1 MDQVETR
8 SIDIDDNSSPL
19 KQRITRQRDTL
30 HNMLIDPMRRA
41 ARRCVK
47 FWDDKEALDEILL
60 ASIPKVPYV
69 TYLYAL
75 DPGGRQ
81 ISANASP
88 TGLIEQDFGRDRSD
102 RPYMQ
107 RLNPDTGMTLSEAY
121 ISLRVGR
128 PSVTAIQRVYRDDAL
143 VGYIG
148 ADFDLRGLPITKD
161 LYSEPGRWRQLKGD
175 PAIRGHVFQQCRVQ
189 SRMDE
194 SIDMI
199 LPVLEELISEN
210 GVFHL
215 KIHFSSSRATI
226 WMLDDPYR
234 YQLLEF
240 DDLVD
245 PDVCLAFPHKPYP
258 QDAIVPREQIRPIL
272 DTFRHL
278 RYADDT
284 IYLRAGSINIFNGIV
299 GLNFSCDGSH
309 YIPAE
314 QFLARDSEFWDGIV

>member
-1 MDQVETR
+1 
-8 SIDIDDNSSPL
+8 
-19 KQRITRQRDTL
+19 
-30 HNMLIDPMRRA
+30 MLIDPMRRA

-47 FWDDKEALDEILL
+47 AWDDRPELDRWLL

-75 DPGGRQ
+75 DANGRQ
-81 ISANASP
+81 ISANASAD
-88 TGLIEQDFGRDRSD
+88 GLLEQDFGRDRSA

-107 RLNPDTGMTLSEAY
+107 DLDPNRDMTLSEAY

-128 PSVTAIQRVYRDDAL
+128 PSVTAIQRVYRDGEL

-161 LYSEPGRWRQLKGD
+161 LYAEPERWRQIKGD

-189 SRMDE
+189 SRLDE

-199 LPVLEELISEN
+199 LPVLEELVHEH

-226 WMLDDPYR
+226 WLLDDPYR
-234 YQLLEF
+234 YRLLEF

-245 PDVCLAFPHKPYP
+245 PDVCLAFPHVAYP
-258 QDAIVPREQIRPIL
+258 ADAVVPKAKIGPIL

-278 RYADDT
+278 RYADET
-284 IYLRAGSINIFNGIV
+284 IYLRAGSINIFNGTV

-309 YIPAE
+309 YIPVD
-314 QFLARDSEFWDGIV
+314 QFLARDSKFWDGIV

>member
-1 MDQVETR
+1 MTEKR
-8 SIDIDDNSSPL
+8 SPL
-19 KQRITRQRDTL
+19 KRRIDRQRDTL
-30 HNMLIDPMRRA
+30 HNMLIDPMRRTV
-41 ARRCVK
+41 RRCVK
-47 FWDDKEALDEILL
+47 AWDNKEELDRLLL

-75 DPGGRQ
+75 DPNGRQ

-88 TGLIEQDFGRDRSD
+88 EGLIEDDYGRDRSD

-107 RLNPDTGMTLSEAY
+107 KLKPGNDMTLSEAY

-128 PSVTAIQRVYRDDAL
+128 PSVTAIQRVYRGDDM

-175 PAIRGHVFQQCRVQ
+175 PAIRGHVFQQCRVP

-194 SIDMI
+194 SIDLI
-199 LPVLEELISEN
+199 LPVLEELIVGN

-226 WMLDDPYR
+226 WMIHDPYR

-245 PDVCLAFPHKPYP
+245 PDVCLAFPHEPYP
-258 QDAIVPREQIRPIL
+258 EDAVVPREQIRPIL

-309 YIPAE
+309 YIPAD
-314 QFLARDSEFWDGIV
+314 QFLARDSEFWDGIA